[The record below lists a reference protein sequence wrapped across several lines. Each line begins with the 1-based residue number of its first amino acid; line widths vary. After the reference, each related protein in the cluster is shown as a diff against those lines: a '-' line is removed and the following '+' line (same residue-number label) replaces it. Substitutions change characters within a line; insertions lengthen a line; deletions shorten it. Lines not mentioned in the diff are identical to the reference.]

1 MPPVYDWWSPC
12 RFLHTI
18 LMAFIAEFGCTGG
31 SRGDK
36 TCTGLEIVKY
46 YFKSLIDLPFNSIDF
61 LVYL

>member
-1 MPPVYDWWSPC
+1 
-12 RFLHTI
+12 
-18 LMAFIAEFGCTGG
+18 MAFIAEFGCTGG